1 MNVRRRAGSILPE
14 AARRA
19 ARHRGVT
26 VQVDLVERASRGDRD
41 AFATLVQS
49 QVDRCY
55 GLAYRILRDHHRA
68 QDATQQ
74 ALLGAWRDLPTLR
87 EPERFEA
94 WLHRLVVHACYAEA
108 RTERRAV
115 ARVLAIR
122 PTAAEPGD
130 QMGAVGDRE
139 LLDQAFRT
147 LTPEHRSVVVLHH
160 HHGYPLTEIASLL
173 GIPVGTA
180 RSRLHYAVRRL
191 RAELDSATRSTLIEE
206 RPA

>member
-1 MNVRRRAGSILPE
+1 M
-14 AARRA
+14 
-19 ARHRGVT
+19 
-26 VQVDLVERASRGDRD
+26 QVDLVERASRGDRD
-41 AFATLVQS
+41 AFATLVRGH
-49 QVDRCY
+49 VDRCY

-108 RTERRAV
+108 RTERRSM

-122 PTAAEPGD
+122 PTEAEPAD
-130 QMGAVGDRE
+130 EIGAVADRE
-139 LLDQAFRT
+139 LLDRAFRV
-147 LTPEHRSVVVLHH
+147 LSPEHRSVVVLHH
-160 HHGYPLTEIASLL
+160 HYGYPLTEIASVL

-180 RSRLHYAVRRL
+180 RSRLHYAIRQL
-191 RAELDSATRSTLIEE
+191 RAELDSAARPSLVEE